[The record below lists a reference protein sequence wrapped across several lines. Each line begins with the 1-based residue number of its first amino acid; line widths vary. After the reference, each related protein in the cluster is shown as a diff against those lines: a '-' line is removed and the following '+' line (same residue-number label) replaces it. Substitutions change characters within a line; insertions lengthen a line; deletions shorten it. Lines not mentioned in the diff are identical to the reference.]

1 MHMKWGEPIEPLQ
14 FSSTFI
20 FLQFLHSPDAILCK
34 GHMNI
39 QGKRQLCLS
48 KIEYHCGTKPKAA
61 ASAQEVSSINR
72 SNLTV
77 SICPEV
83 ILCIFYYYQING

>member
-1 MHMKWGEPIEPLQ
+1 MHMKWGEQIEPLQ
-14 FSSTFI
+14 FPTNSI
-20 FLQFLHSPDAILCK
+20 FFQFLHSSDAILCN
-34 GHMNI
+34 GHINN
-39 QGKRQLCLS
+39 QRKQQLCLP
-48 KIEYHCGTKPKAA
+48 KIKSHCGTKPNAA
-61 ASAQEVSSINR
+61 AGAQEVTSINR